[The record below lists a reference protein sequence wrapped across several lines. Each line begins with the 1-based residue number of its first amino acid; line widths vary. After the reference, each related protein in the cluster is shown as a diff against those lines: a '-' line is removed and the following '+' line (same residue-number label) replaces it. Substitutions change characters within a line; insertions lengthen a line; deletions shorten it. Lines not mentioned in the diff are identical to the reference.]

1 MGLRY
6 WTVLNKVEKIKHKY
20 HIHFFRQPAH
30 RELGRTLCRTRLV
43 WTCSTRKHPWLWE
56 TPTDS
61 KGKNN
66 TASRLVKIINI
77 FRLRHPHPTIPV
89 RLIWQKLKRVGIL
102 GRQTQTLWVTS
113 NCFMF
118 WTNSTAVPVAV
129 WRVSKERKKE
139 LELDKSWI
147 ALTPTTFIYVRACV
161 RELLDGLKVWGG
173 LSGAALNWFESCLKV
188 RQYFVSVT
196 NYTSELTRMTCGV
209 PQGSIL
215 GPLLFGCSSVG

>member
-30 RELGRTLCRTRLV
+30 RELGRTLCRTRLG

-102 GRQTQTLWVTS
+102 GRQTQT
-113 NCFMF
+113 
-118 WTNSTAVPVAV
+118 
-129 WRVSKERKKE
+129 VSHVK
-139 LELDKSWI
+139 LLYVLDKFHCS
-147 ALTPTTFIYVRACV
+147 A
-161 RELLDGLKVWGG
+161 
-173 LSGAALNWFESCLKV
+173 
-188 RQYFVSVT
+188 
-196 NYTSELTRMTCGV
+196 
-209 PQGSIL
+209 
-215 GPLLFGCSSVG
+215 GCSVKSEQGEKKGAGTR